1 MFQLVVIV
9 ALVTGLCQVVKQ
21 YVPSK
26 IMPAISLMIGLAAGF
41 TFTEGTIRE
50 HIFNGVAIGLAASGL
65 FDLSKIPAK
74 NKN

>member
-9 ALVTGLCQVVKQ
+9 ALVTGLGQVMKQ

-26 IMPAISLMIGLAAGF
+26 IMPAISLAIGLAAGF
-41 TFTEGTIRE
+41 TFTAGTIQE
-50 HIFNGVAIGLAASGL
+50 HIFNGIAIGLAASGL
-65 FDLSKIPAK
+65 FDVSKIPVK